1 LNGFSSAV
9 KVIGA
14 AFPRTAAVYA
24 IVPIFAITLQSC
36 GMVRNISE
44 GVYHPM
50 TPEQSKAQV
59 VDAAREIVGLLGL
72 KVSSANFHRES
83 CNDQGQPPFRGIVE
97 LDYDHAPTLEESQAE
112 IQRMLAVLKRHGWS
126 DQSDFHSHSPH
137 VTKQGVT
144 AIFDPYSP
152 VQNWGGS
159 VEIDGEC
166 RDMTTKRNTLPE
178 PVPSEQ
184 LT

>member
-1 LNGFSSAV
+1 
-9 KVIGA
+9 
-14 AFPRTAAVYA
+14 
-24 IVPIFAITLQSC
+24 
-36 GMVRNISE
+36 
-44 GVYHPM
+44 M

-59 VDAAREIVGLLGL
+59 VDAAREIVRLLGL
-72 KVSSANFHRES
+72 KGVSANFHRES
-83 CNDQGQPPFRGIVE
+83 CNDQGQPPFRGIIG
-97 LDYDHAPTLEESQAE
+97 LDYDHASTLEESQAE
-112 IQRMLAVLKRHGWS
+112 IQRMLAVLKQHGWS

-152 VQNWGGS
+152 TQNWGGS

-166 RDMTTKRNTLPE
+166 RDMTTKKNTLPE
-178 PVPSEQ
+178 PIPADQ